1 MKTNLR
7 NCMTAMITPFKDGE
21 IDYSSLD
28 KLIEKNVQNDIDILV
43 CGTTAET
50 ATLEEEEYTALIRYV
65 VEKVD
70 KRVNVIAGCGT
81 NSTKKTIKNAKFCEE
96 AGADGL
102 LIVTPYYNKTTQ
114 EGLYQHYK
122 EIAKNTSLPIIL
134 YNVPSRTGLNMAS
147 DIVIRLSK
155 IDNIVGIKEASGN
168 IVKSQMIVANT
179 KEDFMLF
186 SGNDD
191 ITIPMMSIG
200 AKGIIS
206 VISNAYPKY
215 IKEMVDSFDRGEVE
229 KAGKMQVNMVELS
242 NILFVETNPI
252 PIKKACNY
260 IGLCENEL
268 RLPLVPMT
276 EQNSKKL
283 IEIMKDFQKNI

>member
-1 MKTNLR
+1 MKMNLR

-28 KLIEKNVQNDIDILV
+28 KLIENNIKNDIDILV

-50 ATLEEEEYTALIRYV
+50 ATLEEQEYQDLIRYV
-65 VEKVD
+65 VQKVN
-70 KRVNVIAGCGT
+70 KKVNVIAGCGT
-81 NSTKKTIKNAKFCEE
+81 NSTKKTIKNARFCEE
-96 AGADGL
+96 VGSDAL
-102 LIVTPYYNKTTQ
+102 LIVTPYYNKTTK
-114 EGLYQHYK
+114 EGLYHHYNG
-122 EIAKNTSLPIIL
+122 IAKNTSLPIIL

-147 DIVIRLSK
+147 DIVVRLSE
-155 IDNIVGIKEASGN
+155 IDNIVAIKEASGN
-168 IVKSQMIVANT
+168 IVKAQKIIANT
-179 KEDFMLF
+179 KDDFIVF

-215 IKEMVDSFDRGEVE
+215 VKEMVDSFEKGDVK
-229 KAGKMQVNMVELS
+229 KAGTMQVNMVELS

-252 PIKKACNY
+252 PVKKACNHL
-260 IGLCENEL
+260 GLCENEL
-268 RLPLVPMT
+268 RLPLIPMT
-276 EQNSKKL
+276 DQNSKKL
-283 IEIMKDFQKNI
+283 IEIMEEFQKNI